1 MNIFDWSNAERI
13 QFIIDTTGMDVEVV
27 PFPVK
32 ISYDVGL
39 NSYDNTYIFDK
50 LSVNGSSTG
59 NRKKLLFT
67 QVYGGEEVALH
78 CELDFWDHIN
88 RRALFW
94 VKPKTFYNNNIN
106 IFYIYYDKTKYENV
120 AYISETS
127 SLPVSL
133 LADIGFNGTYDTAG
147 ILPFSILKINNVYKL
162 WFWGNDGSKYRIL
175 YSESNNF
182 EIWSP
187 PILSIDLTHSYD
199 ASGYNRGTILYDEGI
214 YKIWA
219 SVDAGSGFIYSES
232 LDGITWG
239 SFRRVLLPGATNFD
253 SVSIFSP
260 CVLKINNKYRMWYMG
275 VNGGYGRILTCD
287 SLDGINWYGNV
298 LVLSYSIVS
307 GAVQVIPSNVVYVD
321 NQYIMY
327 FEANSSGWVSY
338 YCTSVNGIDWSN
350 ISTFARFNM
359 QGTYDNTSTTSFC
372 LLVEEDF
379 YTFVYAGYSSKWR
392 TLYSRSS
399 SLFDI
404 CTPSQSI
411 WVDKFIS
418 VNHLN
423 NIYGYKDSTN
433 NELHLSKYSN
443 TQLTTGILGTP
454 SFIFNRAD
462 SYLDFGNNALYD
474 FSKTVNA
481 LIFGKFNSGSIIFN
495 KRTHYAL
502 TLHYVSNTVANS
514 YNDSFQG
521 PDYSQPSSLLWTGHV
536 PPSNVLY
543 RGYILNNK
551 LYMYT
556 EGISSG
562 TTTLG
567 YIYLY
572 YLEGDFDVQ
581 VDFSGFYTENTSSSA
596 GYGACLNIVEL
607 NNSNDAFI
615 RAISYYG
622 AKYVAN
628 IKYNNSYKGA
638 VYITR
643 NNNYGKF
650 RITRLGNLLQIY
662 YIDGTGGWVLIME
675 GNYSTAPVRLYLQ
688 LFTSTYTTYVYFS
701 NFAINNYYNL
711 IDTKGELKSNSLT
724 LSSKVP
730 NSLSVNQSYEY
741 ILSNDWQ
748 LYSAYK
754 TNEGSCNVGMGVG
767 GFYDVA
773 GYVPSIGSSSDNI
786 LVGSTIDSIQGEV
799 SEVWFANKV
808 FNSDTLAFLNKAL
821 RDEVV
826 SFSRYYVQG
835 YLTEY
840 NKAVNKK
847 IAVYSNTTN
856 QLLSISY
863 SRVSDGYYYCEV
875 PTNSECFLVA
885 FFGSKYNHF
894 ILGKILPR
902 QV

>member
-50 LSVNGSSTG
+50 LAVNGSSTS

-67 QVYGGEEVALH
+67 QVYDGEEVALH
-78 CELDFWDHIN
+78 SELDFWDHIN

-94 VKPKTFYNNNIN
+94 VKPKIFYSNNIS

-133 LADIGFNGTYDTAG
+133 LADVGFNGTYDTAG
-147 ILPFSILKINNVYKL
+147 ILPFSILKVNDLYKL
-162 WFWGNDGSKYRIL
+162 WFWGHDGTKYRIL
-175 YSESNNF
+175 YSESVDF
-182 EIWSP
+182 VTWSS
-187 PILSIDLTHSYD
+187 PILSIDLTHTYD
-199 ASGYNRGTILYDEGI
+199 ASGYNRGTILYDEGV

-219 SVDAGSGFIYSES
+219 SVDNGSGFIYAES
-232 LDGITWG
+232 LDGITWP
-239 SFRRVLLPGATNFD
+239 SFQRVLVPGATNFD
-253 SVSIFSP
+253 SVDIFSP
-260 CVLKINNKYRMWYMG
+260 CVLKINGRYRMWYMG

-287 SLDGINWYGNV
+287 SIDGINWYGNV
-298 LVLSYSIVS
+298 LVLSYTIVS

-338 YCTSVNGIDWSN
+338 YCTSTNGVDWTN

-454 SFIFNRAD
+454 SFIFNRVD

-495 KRTHYAL
+495 KRSYYAL
-502 TLHYVSNTVANS
+502 TLCYISDNTVSS

-521 PDYSQPSSLLWTGHV
+521 EDYSQPSSLLWTGYV
-536 PPSNVLY
+536 PPSNVVY
-543 RGYILNNK
+543 KGYVFNNK

-556 EGISSG
+556 EGTSSSIYY
-562 TTTLG
+562 G
-567 YIYLY
+567 YSYLY
-572 YLEGDFDVQ
+572 YIAGDFDVQ
-581 VDFSGFYTENTSSSA
+581 VDFSNFYTVPVDTTA
-596 GYGACLNIVEL
+596 AYGIGLYIVEL
-607 NNSNDAFI
+607 DKSDVAFI
-615 RAISYYG
+615 SAGFYYYQNRF
-622 AKYVAN
+622 KAN
-628 IKYNNSYKGA
+628 IEYNDRLKGLAYSY
-638 VYITR
+638 R
-643 NNNYGKF
+643 SNNYGKF
-650 RITRLGNLLQIY
+650 RIVRLGGFLQIY
-662 YIDGTGGWVLIME
+662 YIDGTGDWALIIE
-675 GNYSTAPVRLYLQ
+675 GTYSTAPVRLSLRLY
-688 LFTSTYTTYVYFS
+688 TSHYTTYGYFS
-701 NFAINNYYNL
+701 NFFINNYYNL

-730 NSLSVNQSYEY
+730 NSSSVNQSYEY
-741 ILSNDWQ
+741 ILPNDWQ